1 MEFTT
6 TKPYSVSMEIV
17 PRFHATLARNRGDR
31 VQPSNGKRHSVLVI
45 EDDTALLKLL
55 GEILGTA
62 GFDVRFAR
70 NREELR
76 SEMNRRP
83 CADIALLDLSLPDMD
98 GYEVLERMRAHPTHG
113 SLPVIIMTG
122 KSQAHHMARG
132 LALGADG
139 YVTKPFK
146 VSAMVNAVNTVLGLE

>member
-1 MEFTT
+1 
-6 TKPYSVSMEIV
+6 MEIV
-17 PRFHATLARNRGDR
+17 PRFHATLARNRAGR
-31 VQPSNGKRHSVLVI
+31 VQPSNGERHTVLVI

-70 NREELR
+70 NREELKT
-76 SEMNRRP
+76 EINRKP
-83 CADIALLDLSLPDMD
+83 LPDLALLDLTLPDMD
-98 GYEVLERMRAHPTHG
+98 GYEVLERMRAHPTLEK
-113 SLPVIIMTG
+113 LPVIIMTG
-122 KSQAHHMARG
+122 RSQAHHMTRG

-146 VSAMVNAVNTVLGLE
+146 ISAMVNAVNTVLGLD